1 MRSGSPQGVFGD
13 LYGVAGVLP
22 PYAVITSGGAVDVL
36 VCVETC
42 VALKA
47 HTAANVATG
56 AVHLNS
62 RRVNLV
68 MSCSLPNRS

>member
-1 MRSGSPQGVFGD
+1 MRSGSPHGVFGA

-22 PYAVITSGGAVDVL
+22 PYAVITSGGALDVF
-36 VCVETC
+36 VCVKTC
-42 VALKA
+42 VALKD
-47 HTAANVATG
+47 HTAANVAAG

-68 MSCSLPNRS
+68 M